1 MKVKL
6 VSVTSPLIEVD
17 IEEEEKLS
25 KWQWLDKILKLF
37 YPKKPTKRTLNP
49 QEYITYIARV
59 SNPQNQSNLD
69 TADKLLNYCIK
80 KQHWS
85 IFEQVDLTI
94 EIQTSKAISAQ
105 ILRHRSATFQE
116 FSARYAKVES
126 LEPIEFRYQDTKNRQ
141 NSFGFVGLVSPE
153 ELIMG
158 EEVSEEDSDYL
169 ERVQDYLQLGLAL
182 YQEGLD
188 LGYAKECSRFLLP
201 TTMSTRLYMKNNLRN
216 WIHYI
221 QVRALGE
228 GVQKEHR
235 EIALEVQRIF
245 KEQFPVISK
254 ALDW

>member
-1 MKVKL
+1 MTAQVKL
-6 VSVTSPLIEVD
+6 SSITQPIVEIDSKRLTP
-17 IEEEEKLS
+17 EE
-25 KWQWLDKILKLF
+25 
-37 YPKKPTKRTLNP
+37 YVV
-49 QEYITYIARV
+49 YVARV

-85 IFEQVDLTI
+85 IFEQVDMTV

-126 LEPIEFRYQDTKNRQ
+126 LEPVEFRLQDTKNRQ

-153 ELIMG
+153 ELIIG
-158 EEVSEEDSDYL
+158 EDANEEDRNYL
-169 ERVQDYLQLGLAL
+169 ERVKKHLQSGLAL
-182 YQEGLD
+182 YQEGLE
-188 LGYAKECSRFLLP
+188 LGYAKECVRFILP
-201 TTMSTRLYMKNNLRN
+201 TTMSTRLYMKNNIRN
-216 WIHYI
+216 WIHYL

-235 EIALEVQRIF
+235 EIALEIQRVF

-254 ALDW
+254 ALGWVE

>member
-1 MKVKL
+1 MTTKVRLTSITQPSIEIDSKKL
-6 VSVTSPLIEVD
+6 TP
-17 IEEEEKLS
+17 EE
-25 KWQWLDKILKLF
+25 
-37 YPKKPTKRTLNP
+37 YVV
-49 QEYITYIARV
+49 YVARV

-85 IFEQVDLTI
+85 IFEQVDITV

-126 LEPIEFRYQDTKNRQ
+126 LEPIEFRLQDTKNRQ
-141 NSFGFVGLVSPE
+141 NSFGFIGLVSPE
-153 ELIMG
+153 ELIIG
-158 EEVSEEDSDYL
+158 EDASDKDKHYL
-169 ERVQDYLQLGLAL
+169 ERVQKHLQTGLEL
-182 YQEGLD
+182 YQEGLG
-188 LGYAKECSRFLLP
+188 LGYAKECVRFILP

-216 WIHYI
+216 WIHYL

-235 EIALEVQRIF
+235 EIALEIQKIF

-254 ALDW
+254 ALGWIE

>member
-1 MKVKL
+1 MNVKL
-6 VSVTSPLIEVD
+6 VSVTSPLIEV
-17 IEEEEKLS
+17 EEK
-25 KWQWLDKILKLF
+25 
-37 YPKKPTKRTLNP
+37 TLTP
-49 QEYITYIARV
+49 EEYIVYIARV

-85 IFEQVDLTI
+85 IFEQVDLTV

-126 LEPIEFRYQDTKNRQ
+126 LEPIEFRYQDIKNRQ
-141 NSFGFVGLVSPE
+141 NSFGFVGLVSPD
-153 ELIMG
+153 ELILG
-158 EEVSEEDSDYL
+158 EEASETDTVYL
-169 ERVQDYLQLGLAL
+169 KKIQDYLKLGLSL

-188 LGYAKECSRFLLP
+188 LGYAKECVRFVLP

-221 QVRALGE
+221 QIRALGE

-235 EIALEVQRIF
+235 EIALEVQRLFI
-245 KEQFPVISK
+245 EQFPVISK
-254 ALDW
+254 SLGW